1 MLAVFSIFISIVMFA
16 LGLIHIYWG
25 HGGNWPGNNRQDLI
39 DKVFGEGTQFPST
52 HACYAV
58 AVVLILAGV
67 VPLCTEGVLFSA
79 EFNSISWLNY
89 LVAAPFMIRGVVGY
103 FPILEKRWTQV
114 FVRNNRFIYNP
125 LCIGLAISYIL
136 FGFLRNHGSLKAHV
150 RRYKSYIFDT

>member
-1 MLAVFSIFISIVMFA
+1 MLAVFSIFISIVIFA

-67 VPLCTEGVLFSA
+67 VPLCNEGVLFSA
-79 EFNSISWLNY
+79 EFNSISWLNSGFC
-89 LVAAPFMIRGVVGY
+89 AQA
-103 FPILEKRWTQV
+103 ILNGHHAFR
-114 FVRNNRFIYNP
+114 
-125 LCIGLAISYIL
+125 S
-136 FGFLRNHGSLKAHV
+136 HGSLNATSAVINLTYLTQIH
-150 RRYKSYIFDT
+150 